1 MKKLCS
7 ILGSLSLAVFSSA
20 SVVACKGGLDLS
32 LNYTDEEK
40 IMSIY
45 NLTTKDLVKN
55 GVKIKTLVS
64 PEDIDAVIESLE
76 LSEIVN
82 KNPNGSLLKSSLG
95 VFIMSNQLL
104 NEISSKVPG
113 YGWISNKL
121 TWQSQWSIKDLMA
134 REDLS
139 LFNNVSGWM
148 YKGKEEDNSK
158 WSLSVTFLNEDKT
171 GWNGV
176 EPAKY
181 ARININRK
189 LVADD
194 FGTVDGNLSNKDVVY
209 GGNTANAQDSFL
221 NPNNPKLGVIYQ
233 GYANSSK
240 LIDLEKILS
249 DDIGTI
255 PIGFFNY
262 SPSATDF
269 VNNKIILLDFAN
281 KVLQASK
288 KEIEESLNDYLLNN
302 PIYLGEGLVVEEINN
317 IIKNQIYI
325 ILMTNSIDRENLRDK
340 EGKPLFVDE
349 AEQAESLIIVKSMIN
364 KLKKLCEQ
372 MLLSYNTKSNSQ
384 NIEKLINMLNTI
396 QNEDGRFRT
405 VNKKDFKETLKLVI
419 ENSRDENDPNSYQKA
434 FYNGELNAILFKVE
448 DQSGQQNPLTLI
460 NDYLDFGFNDQYKFK
475 VQYWGN
481 STPISG
487 GEDQWYS
494 PDDQRSKDEYIA
506 DKGFRNIFL
515 KHRFDNSKNSEDS
528 AQLLKNYEEKVG
540 ITYDIFD
547 FDESIAN
554 PTDQQIEV
562 KMLEKL
568 KEAIKLDP
576 EGSIENVTADSWR
589 IYHLMALINS
599 RANEKIKSLL
609 SYDKNNKIG
618 IHEGNISLDY
628 WNKTP
633 GDFAKADDDIAF
645 AQLIKENQVPLI
657 VTDQKYNSSNT
668 NRKDIYNS
676 GVESI
681 WTNKLELNIYVG
693 QTNIYGK
700 RYDQDISDINN
711 WWTQKD
717 RIYWSFNSLVAIPD
731 QYKNKLME
739 YWQKHVSNNPKNPDY
754 NPSL

>member
-64 PEDIDAVIESLE
+64 SEDIDAVIKALD

-82 KNPNGSLLKSSLG
+82 ENPNGNLIKSSLG

-148 YKGKEEDNSK
+148 YKGKEEDDSK

-189 LVADD
+189 LVADA
-194 FGTVDGNLSNKDVVY
+194 FGTVNGDFSNRNVVY

-221 NPNNPKLGVIYQ
+221 NPNNPELGVIYQ

-240 LIDLEKILS
+240 LIDLKDILS

-269 VNNKIILLDFAN
+269 VNNKIILLDFVN

-288 KEIEESLNDYLLNN
+288 KEIEESLNNYLLNN
-302 PIYLGEGLVVEEINN
+302 PIYLGEGLAVEEINN

-372 MLLSYNTKSNSQ
+372 MLLSYNTNSDSQ
-384 NIEKLINMLNTI
+384 NIEKLVNMLNTI
-396 QNEDGRFRT
+396 QIEDCRFKT

-419 ENSRDENDPNSYQKA
+419 ENSRDQNNPNSYQKA
-434 FYNGELNAILFKVE
+434 FYKGEVNATLFKVE
-448 DQSGQQNPLTLI
+448 DQSSQQKPLTLI
-460 NDYLDFGFNDQYKFK
+460 TDYLDFGFNDQYKFK

-494 PDDQRSKDEYIA
+494 PDDQRNKDEYIA

-515 KHRFDNSKNSEDS
+515 SHRFDNSKNSNDS
-528 AQLLKNYEEKVG
+528 AQLLKKYDENVG

-554 PTDQQIEV
+554 PTDEQIEA

-568 KEAIKLDP
+568 NEAIKLDP
-576 EGSIENVTADSWR
+576 EASIENVTADSWR

-599 RANEKIKSLL
+599 KANEKIKSLF
-609 SYDKNNKIG
+609 SYDKNNAIG
-618 IHEGNISLDY
+618 IHEENISLDY
-628 WNKTP
+628 WNKAP

-645 AQLIKENQVPLI
+645 AELIKENEVPLI

-668 NRKDIYNS
+668 NREDIYNS

-681 WTNKLELNIYVG
+681 WTNKLELNIYAG
-693 QTNIYGK
+693 KTNIYGK

-711 WWTQKD
+711 WWTDKD
-717 RIYWSFNSLVAIPD
+717 RIYWSFNSLVAIPN
-731 QYKNKLME
+731 QYKSKLIE
-739 YWQKHVSNNPKNPDY
+739 YWQKYVSNNPKNPDY